1 MPTNTKNYSQLK
13 IRLPMDV
20 KAYLE
25 AEAEENSSS
34 QCSEVVRAIRIAM
47 KAKGTTET
55 AISSCHGSQIP
66 A

>member
-1 MPTNTKNYSQLK
+1 MSEKYSQLK
-13 IRLPMDV
+13 IRLPHDV

-25 AEAEENSSS
+25 AEAAENSSS
-34 QCSEVVRAIRIAM
+34 QCSEVVRAIRVAM

-55 AISSCHGSQIP
+55 AISSRHCSNIP